1 MQVLL
6 YLAIGLINFAWLA
19 YCGMF
24 QLGAFVVFLLV
35 IVAMA
40 SNRR

>member
-6 YLAIGLINFAWLA
+6 YLVIGLINFAWLA

-24 QLGAFVVFLLV
+24 QLGALVVFLLV

-40 SNRR
+40 SNRK